1 MTKYVV
7 YGLES
12 AINAFFSSS
21 TTTTRQQCDDFAIAR
36 AGGVST
42 PLQMQGV
49 CSYTVT
55 AGPDKSRIF
64 QFRCEDSTIDIGNI
78 SLAKAVHPE
87 FIASCKYLGTFGN
100 LQPLHIYEMENLS
113 GITHIIARIPPGDMS
128 RQSNTIKDLARFF
141 AQSWNNDRRPYSDD
155 TAILLKEFQSNF
167 DLLAQDL
174 PSRFAPNLDMVRKE
188 LPLLFSGALP
198 FVLSHQD
205 LNMMN
210 LLIDPETGN
219 MTGIVDWAE
228 SRILPFG
235 FALYGLDNILGL
247 MGSTGWHY
255 YDNHRKFE
263 NLFWKTFREEANDFS
278 DADLRLT
285 RVARM
290 AGLFYHYGFLFD
302 IKGTVE
308 SVRMDQADGSLAYL
322 DAFCTSCYEGRQ
334 RG

>member
-128 RQSNTIKDLARFF
+128 RQSNTIKDLAR
-141 AQSWNNDRRPYSDD
+141 Y
-155 TAILLKEFQSNF
+155 
-167 DLLAQDL
+167 
-174 PSRFAPNLDMVRKE
+174 V
-188 LPLLFSGALP
+188 
-198 FVLSHQD
+198 
-205 LNMMN
+205 
-210 LLIDPETGN
+210 
-219 MTGIVDWAE
+219 
-228 SRILPFG
+228 
-235 FALYGLDNILGL
+235 
-247 MGSTGWHY
+247 
-255 YDNHRKFE
+255 
-263 NLFWKTFREEANDFS
+263 
-278 DADLRLT
+278 
-285 RVARM
+285 
-290 AGLFYHYGFLFD
+290 
-302 IKGTVE
+302 
-308 SVRMDQADGSLAYL
+308 
-322 DAFCTSCYEGRQ
+322 
-334 RG
+334 